1 MKKPYT
7 VFITGASEGIGASIA
22 KTLCSN
28 GLNVFAFARREAKL
42 NELKSSCSN
51 FSGKFEFFV
60 GDVTSN
66 EDLQKANSMCLN
78 RFGNLDILIPNAG
91 IGFFNPLD
99 KGSLEEWQSMVD
111 VNVTG
116 VLKTIHTALPHL
128 LKSKGHIIN
137 IGSVAARNVFPNS
150 GVYCATK
157 HAVLAISESL
167 KIEFTDRLAIT
178 TINPGAVNTA
188 FIDKTNN
195 KELRKEY
202 KPNFDSGM
210 DPDFIAK
217 AVFQAIEANGS
228 GIYSEVTLRPDH
240 RI

>member
-42 NELKSSCSN
+42 NEIKESCSN
-51 FSGKFEFFV
+51 LSGKFEFFV
-60 GDVTSN
+60 GNVTSN
-66 EDLQKANSMCLN
+66 DDLQKANSMCLN

-99 KGSLEEWQSMVD
+99 QGSLKEWESMVD

-116 VLKTIHTALPHL
+116 VLRTIHSALPQL

-167 KIEFTDRLAIT
+167 KIEFLDRLAIT
-178 TINPGAVNTA
+178 TINPGAVNTT

-195 KELRKEY
+195 EELKREY

-228 GIYSEVTLRPDH
+228 GIYSEITLRPDR